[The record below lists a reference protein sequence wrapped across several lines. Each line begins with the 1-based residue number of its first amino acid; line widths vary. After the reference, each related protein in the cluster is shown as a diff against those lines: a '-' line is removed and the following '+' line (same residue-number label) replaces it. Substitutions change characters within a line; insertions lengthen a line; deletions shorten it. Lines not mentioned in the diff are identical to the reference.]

1 MSRGNLPD
9 FLNGLIEKAEML
21 FKMPVQERIQNLT
34 ARPSPGEPKDIIVQQ
49 GESLSKPGIISKQF
63 LDLQMVHPMEDD
75 IRHFLNRAD
84 IFNSEQI
91 QMQGVLI
98 HISKRGAKT
107 QRPYD
112 ICVIYRGAA
121 RKCGGQPVLQILK
134 VILPKNVLHF

>member
-21 FKMPVQERIQNLT
+21 FKMSVQERMQNLT

-49 GESLSKPGIISKQF
+49 AEFLSEAGIISQQF
-63 LDLQMVHPMEDD
+63 LNLQMVHLMEDD
-75 IRHFLNRAD
+75 IGQFLNRAD

-107 QRPYD
+107 QRLYD
-112 ICVIYRGAA
+112 TCVIYRGAA

-134 VILPKNVLHF
+134 VILPKNALHF